1 MNEYVVAS
9 FTHGGFSDWASEPMT
24 LDEAQEFV
32 ADPPGCWT
40 PRQQDE
46 LVIFRL
52 EEVQP

>member
-9 FTHGGFSDWASEPMT
+9 FTHGQFTAWASEPMT

-32 ADPPGCWT
+32 ANPPACWT
-40 PRQQDE
+40 PRQQDQ

-52 EEVQP
+52 EEVEP